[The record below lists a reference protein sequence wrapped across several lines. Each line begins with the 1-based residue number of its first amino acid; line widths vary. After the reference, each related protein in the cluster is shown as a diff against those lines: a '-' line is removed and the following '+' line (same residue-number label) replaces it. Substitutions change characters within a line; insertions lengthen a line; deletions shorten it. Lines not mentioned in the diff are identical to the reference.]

1 LSTVAIL
8 QSNYAPWKG
17 YFDIISA
24 VDTFVVYDS
33 VQYTKNDWRNRN
45 QIKSPKGTRW
55 ITVPV
60 HQKSLSQ
67 RIDETEIADRQ
78 ILRKHWSI
86 LSQNYS
92 QAAAFKEMR
101 EPIEVFF
108 DRESPRLLSE
118 LNVDLLHACCELLG
132 ITTPIVSSDE
142 FDLSSDR
149 IGRLIEICRQVGA
162 DTYLSGP
169 AARQYLD
176 TERFAECG
184 IEVRWANYSGYPEY
198 PQPHPPFS
206 HQVSIIDLFLC
217 TGTDASSYLLH
228 ANEDRA
234 V

>member
-1 LSTVAIL
+1 MSTVAIL

-24 VDTFVVYDS
+24 VDMFVVYDS

-45 QIKSPKGTRW
+45 QIKSPKGKRW

-101 EPIEVFF
+101 EPIAAFF
-108 DRESPRLLSE
+108 DRESPLLLSE

-142 FDLSSDR
+142 FDLGGDR
-149 IGRLIEICRQVGA
+149 SGRLIEICRQVGA

-169 AARQYLD
+169 AARDYLD
-176 TERFAECG
+176 TARFAECG
-184 IEVRWANYSGYPEY
+184 IEVTWANYSGYPEY

-217 TGTDASSYLLH
+217 TGSRASAYLLH

-234 V
+234 T